1 MRRWIVLALAIG
13 AGLVPAGVFGQGPGA
28 QPAKLKDPFVEAM
41 QPPPSGLPYAQ
52 TQPTAPAGQP
62 SRTAPAPNQPDP
74 NQDILVTDR
83 QGPWMILVNWY
94 SGQDSPAMARQMV
107 MELRHQYHL
116 PAYVFNRGAEERRK
130 EEERVRGIIEKQ
142 KEFFQQKGMSL
153 ATALRVKRMHIEEQC
168 AVLVGDYP
176 DDEAARRAL
185 NDIRKLKPPDPNR
198 VKLSTMFYQ
207 DVDEKTGKVNKQE
220 AMYVNPF
227 LKAFVVRNPL
237 VAFDR
242 PKDLDKAD
250 LAVLQKLNRDE
261 SLSLL
266 TCKKSYTLVVKQFS
280 TPTAV
285 QPRSASGTFLETLGL
300 GGKTGDGIDTAA
312 HNAHNLAE
320 LMRKPPFSLEA
331 YVLHTRFSS
340 LVTVGGFDRPDDPRL
355 RSTQELLTT
364 RLKVPSVMPMPVPR

>member
-1 MRRWIVLALAIG
+1 M
-13 AGLVPAGVFGQGPGA
+13 PADVFGQGPGP
-28 QPAKLKDPFVEAM
+28 QPATLKVPLLEAM
-41 QPPPSGLPYAQ
+41 QPPPSGLPFAPS
-52 TQPTAPAGQP
+52 QPTAPPGQA

-107 MELRHQYHL
+107 MELRNQYRL

-176 DDEAARRAL
+176 DDEAARRGL
-185 NDIRKLKPPDPNR
+185 NDIRKLNMPDPNR

-207 DVDEKTGKVNKQE
+207 NLDEKTGKVKKEE

-237 VAFDR
+237 VTFDR
-242 PKDLDKAD
+242 PKDWDKID
-250 LAVLQKLNRDE
+250 LAALQKLNRDE
-261 SLSLL
+261 SFSLL
-266 TCKKSYTLVVKQFS
+266 TCKKSYTLVVKQFT

-285 QPRSASGTFLETLGL
+285 QPRSASGAFLETLGL
-300 GGKTGDGIDTAA
+300 GGKTSDGIDTAA
-312 HNAHNLAE
+312 QNAHNLAE
-320 LMRKPPFSLEA
+320 LMRKSSLKLEA

-340 LVTVGGFDRPDDPRL
+340 LVTVGGFDRPDDPQL
-355 RSTQELLTT
+355 KSAQELLTT
-364 RLKVPSVMPMPVPR
+364 RLKVPSVLPMPVPR